1 MIEYAFPN
9 YKIVQFAKAPLLG
22 HVKTRMQ
29 PALSLRASV
38 DLHRILTQHTV
49 DMIARAQACP
59 HELWVDSN
67 LDHLFFRGLVAQ
79 SACQLEQQV
88 AGDLGVKMA
97 FAVQSS
103 LSSCKGLILVG
114 SDCPFIDEAYLRKAL
129 LSLEAGNEAVI
140 GPANDGGYV
149 LLGLTRYHPS
159 MFKDIDWGTD
169 KVFQQT
175 SHQFEALGIELDIL
189 PTLSDID
196 EPEDLALLKQL
207 PHTNVLS
214 LFAEAVG

>member
-1 MIEYAFPN
+1 MIECSFPD

-29 PALSLRASV
+29 PVLSLQGSV
-38 DLHRILTQHTV
+38 DLHCSLTQHTV
-49 DMIARAQACP
+49 NVIAQAHLCS

-67 LDHLFFRGLVAQ
+67 LDHPFFRDLVAQ
-79 SACQLEQQV
+79 SGCILKKQV

-97 FAVQSS
+97 SAVQSS
-103 LSSCKGLILVG
+103 LPSCAGLVLVG

-129 LSLEAGNEAVI
+129 LSLKAGNEAVI

-149 LLGLTRYHPS
+149 LMGLTQYHAAL
-159 MFKDIDWGTD
+159 FAGIDWGSE

-175 SHQFEALGIELDIL
+175 VRQFEVLGLELDVL
-189 PTLSDID
+189 PVLSDID
-196 EPEDLALLKQL
+196 EPEDLMLLKKL
-207 PHTNVLS
+207 PRTNVLNMFVENS
-214 LFAEAVG
+214 Q